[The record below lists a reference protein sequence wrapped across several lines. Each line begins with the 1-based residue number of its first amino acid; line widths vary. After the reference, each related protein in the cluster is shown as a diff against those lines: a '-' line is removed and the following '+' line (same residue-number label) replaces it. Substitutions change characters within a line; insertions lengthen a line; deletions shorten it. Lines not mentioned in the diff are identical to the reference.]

1 MLFSRLHP
9 FFTENGFQAQP
20 ALGIFRSRQ
29 PGGWL
34 TVAIS
39 ESHYPEGNLTE
50 LHLGIRHELVEE
62 IVYPFALGLQ
72 SPGGEAHTLMVSQ
85 GKIAGKGPQREW
97 VRDESDAVLVARQW
111 QQWMLEKGFAWLEI
125 HRETAWLDQLYN
137 DHPDIARQWQ
147 PNAFHRSLRA
157 IALAY
162 LTQRPDF
169 RSIVQRGKRDLAAAA
184 AAPELLLRLDGL
196 VGALP

>member
-1 MLFSRLHP
+1 MLLSQLQP
-9 FFTENGFQAQP
+9 FFLENGFQAQP
-20 ALGIFRSRQ
+20 ALGIFRSLQ

-39 ESHYPEGNLTE
+39 ESQYPEGNLTE

-62 IVYPFALGLQ
+62 IVYPFAIGLQ

-85 GKIAGKGPQREW
+85 GKIEGETHQREW
-97 VRDESDAVLVARQW
+97 VRDEADAILVARQW

-125 HRETAWLDQLYN
+125 HRETTWLDQLYN
-137 DHPDIARQWQ
+137 DDPTTIRRWQ
-147 PNAFHRSLRA
+147 TNAFHRSLRA

-162 LTQRPDF
+162 LMQRDDF
-169 RSIVQRGKRDLAAAA
+169 QRIVQRGNAIWRRL
-184 AAPELLLRLDGL
+184 PLRQSWCCG
-196 VGALP
+196 